1 MPNTQSNTD
10 NDIAL
15 NQEITEGNRVIV
27 ICQSKKCPWQM

>member
-15 NQEITEGNRVIV
+15 NKEITEDNKVIV
-27 ICQSKKCPWQM
+27 ISQSNKCP